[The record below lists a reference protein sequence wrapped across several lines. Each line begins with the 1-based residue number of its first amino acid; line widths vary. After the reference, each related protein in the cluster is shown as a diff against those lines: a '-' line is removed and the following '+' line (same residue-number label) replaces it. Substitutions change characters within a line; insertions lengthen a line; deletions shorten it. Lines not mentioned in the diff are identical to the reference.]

1 MFLTILASSTRYALI
16 ILSFKAPALNTPPY
30 ALETVLLDLVNFLNC
45 YGLTLFKPFNKTLLY
60 ESVQA
65 VADVLL
71 LGY

>member
-16 ILSFKAPALNTPPY
+16 ILSLRAPALKTPPY
-30 ALETVLLDLVNFLNC
+30 ALETVLLALVNFLNC
-45 YGLTLFKPFNKTLLY
+45 WGLTLFKPFNRTLLY